1 MCGEKSGFCQRS
13 ILHLG
18 SPPRMR
24 GKAIVIQ
31 RVDRL
36 GGITPACAGKRTPL
50 LTPRSVTW
58 DHPRVCGEKPES
70 GRWGEQDA
78 GSPPRMRGKA
88 PRFLIAKGLFRIT
101 PAYAGKSV
109 KVNEPDCLPR
119 DHPRVCGE
127 KKDNPDEWS
136 EVQGSP
142 PRVRGKEEMLYQ
154 GRHSSGITPACAGKR
169 DKAGLPFVPVRDHP
183 RVCGEKSGRVRPWRK
198 HKGSPPRVR
207 GKGVRSTCIPALTR
221 ITPACAGK
229 RRNAIPRAAFFR
241 DHPRVCGEKSVQSS
255 AVWCIPG
262 SPPRMRGKARY
273 IAASVAL
280 FWDHPRV
287 CGEKK
292 KMNMRKDKR
301 MGSPP
306 RMRGKADYTPVVDVR
321 VRITPAYAGKSDN
334 FVAALSD
341 FGDHPRVC
349 GEKCS
354 ATGSGLAVSGSPP
367 RMRGKVPVV
376 SSVSVQFGITPAY
389 AGKRSFAIVLS
400 SDYWDHPRVC
410 GEK

>member
-1 MCGEKSGFCQRS
+1 
-13 ILHLG
+13 
-18 SPPRMR
+18 MR

-229 RRNAIPRAAFFR
+229 SRCSRLRCGVFR
-241 DHPRVCGEKSVQSS
+241 DHPRVCGEK
-255 AVWCIPG
+255 
-262 SPPRMRGKARY
+262 
-273 IAASVAL
+273 
-280 FWDHPRV
+280 H
-287 CGEKK
+287 
-292 KMNMRKDKR
+292 
-301 MGSPP
+301 
-306 RMRGKADYTPVVDVR
+306 
-321 VRITPAYAGKSDN
+321 
-334 FVAALSD
+334 
-341 FGDHPRVC
+341 
-349 GEKCS
+349 
-354 ATGSGLAVSGSPP
+354 
-367 RMRGKVPVV
+367 
-376 SSVSVQFGITPAY
+376 
-389 AGKRSFAIVLS
+389 AI
-400 SDYWDHPRVC
+400 
-410 GEK
+410 